1 MKQFL
6 AIVGAVIAALAC
18 GGTGAYVLWQYH
30 TTTGLGVGVGLILL
44 SVAIA
49 LPVPFHLG
57 VTAFRENAV
66 LIVPVILGAL
76 KGGDRKTDPPKDI
89 ELPPPEKKP

>member
-6 AIVGAVIAALAC
+6 AILAAVLAALVC
-18 GGTGAYVLWQYH
+18 GATGAYVLWQYH

-44 SVAIA
+44 SIAIA

-66 LIVPVILGAL
+66 LIVPVIVGAL
-76 KGGDRKTDPPKDI
+76 KGGTRSTDPPKDLEI
-89 ELPPPEKKP
+89 PPPSTKG